1 MNGAASLAMSLCERI
16 ACSKSLPTTAPPPSV
31 AGPPT
36 NKSARAAA
44 AGRADESTAAAHAT
58 AVPVHRAGR
67 HSGSAE
73 KLSRCKFSRIA
84 LSENSHSD
92 KGARN
97 LEATASLTS
106 F

>member
-1 MNGAASLAMSLCERI
+1 
-16 ACSKSLPTTAPPPSV
+16 V

-36 NKSARAAA
+36 KSRARA
-44 AGRADESTAAAHAT
+44 GSEDSVDDSTVAAHAM

-73 KLSRCKFSRIA
+73 KLSRCRFSRIA
-84 LSENSHSD
+84 LRENSHSD

-97 LEATASLTS
+97 LEAAAPPEGPVAFGSPLGW
-106 F
+106 